1 VKWLPVGTVKRWLEM
16 RGYGFIESAEQERD
30 VFVHYTDIHGKYD
43 LREGE
48 VVEFD
53 VINTPKGIKAINVTS
68 IS

>member
-1 VKWLPVGTVKRWLEM
+1 MPVGTVKRWLEM
-16 RGYGFIESAEQERD
+16 RGYGFIESELEND
-30 VFVHYTDIHGKYD
+30 VFVHYTDIQGKYS

-53 VINTPKGIKAINVTS
+53 VIDTPKGLKAVNVTS